1 MRPCL
6 QACPLLLAVVL
17 AGCRAEP
24 AVRLVPVHGRA
35 TLGPRALGRVT
46 IQLVPD
52 ESKGTHAPAGVGQ
65 TDEDGSFRIATP
77 PHGEGAVPGRYR
89 VTVASYTGKDVPR
102 SYADPRATP
111 LRVEI
116 PPEGLKDWD
125 LKLASR

>member
-6 QACPLLLAVVL
+6 RTCPLLLAVVL

-35 TLGPRALGRVT
+35 TLGQRALGRVT

-52 ESKGTHAPAGVGQ
+52 DGKGTHAPAGVGQ
-65 TDEDGSFRIATP
+65 TDEDGSFRITTP

-102 SYADPRATP
+102 SYADPRTTP